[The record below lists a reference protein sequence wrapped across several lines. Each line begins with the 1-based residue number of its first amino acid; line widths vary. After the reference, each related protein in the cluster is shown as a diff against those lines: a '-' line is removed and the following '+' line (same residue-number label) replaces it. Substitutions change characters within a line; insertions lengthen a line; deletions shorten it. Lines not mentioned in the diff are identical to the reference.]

1 MSEKYV
7 LDLKDLVE
15 FSYNLIY
22 VSDLLKIS
30 DLLDSSFNKNYY
42 QYSKIIYN
50 NICPNNFI
58 NKKII
63 LNNDIESTNPFN
75 RILFVVKDK
84 EALLKNISDKGYNIT
99 QGSKQWRGHINSIN
113 SFLNYLDTDY
123 RNSLYNHN
131 ELHYSKGNIDNSWKD
146 ETLTK
151 KHFSFRNIHQNLGNV
166 RW

>member
-99 QGSKQWRGHINSIN
+99 QGSKQ
-113 SFLNYLDTDY
+113 
-123 RNSLYNHN
+123 
-131 ELHYSKGNIDNSWKD
+131 
-146 ETLTK
+146 
-151 KHFSFRNIHQNLGNV
+151 
-166 RW
+166 